1 MKRISLYA
9 LIPYLL
15 MLFSF
20 STRYFDVYILTVTG
34 ICTINFIRK
43 RKISTSVFLLFFS
56 ALAFFNC
63 ASSYSL
69 CNKSFYPLIGKP
81 VALTCMIDSTP
92 SVNED
97 SIQFTAKMISAESN
111 GKVFGLNE
119 KIQVFVS
126 GRNINLEYGDKI
138 EFKTTLIPP
147 DENNNDGGFNYRNYL
162 RSQDIHI
169 ICNAYDFS
177 ISNYGTYEK
186 VNPLIH
192 KVFMIRSTLLDKCD
206 RFLSEDESAFLKALM
221 LGYKSDMSDSIN
233 LYIRRSGISHIV
245 SISGLHLAIMMSIIN
260 LLLQKLKF
268 RGRIFIIPI
277 INILSALFI
286 TALTGFSPSVKRA
299 AIMLIISNSA
309 SMVYREND
317 SVQSLSFALLIL
329 LLANPYAIWDVRL
342 TLSAISVFGII
353 LLNERINRKLPYFIK
368 PAFIRDT
375 LSMTL
380 SAQAITAPLCIY
392 YFGAISV
399 LGVFTNLVVVP
410 LMPYIMGTAVVFM
423 IMPFDVIS
431 GFLSDGIWS
440 SAKLITIIAKLI
452 ALIPF
457 SQIEISFVEFT
468 RTSLLISF
476 VVYTIKKTIVC
487 RVFYKNAICFL
498 FACVAVFLI
507 FFPPI
512 SDDVKLTVINVG
524 QGDCTLI
531 QFPNGKNM
539 LIDGGG
545 SATDD
550 FDTAEKII
558 KPHLIQNG
566 VDRIDYA
573 VISHFHADH
582 AGGILNLARILP
594 MGCIIAPDYIKAGND
609 KTIQAILD
617 ICLQMN
623 IPLYMM
629 DKGDEFIID
638 DEILFQVYS
647 PDKAYI
653 YGEND
658 ASMVFKI
665 TAYGKA
671 VLFTG
676 DIENYTRHIL
686 TREEDI
692 SCDILKSPHHGD
704 YSIADNN
711 FLAVASP
718 EFAYICVGENNPY
731 GHPDERTLKLYADRN
746 IKVLRT
752 DFEKTIK
759 FIIKRNGKIKI
770 Y

>member
-15 MLFSF
+15 MVFSF

-34 ICTINFIRK
+34 ICTINFIHK
-43 RKISTSVFLLFFS
+43 RKITMSVFILFFS

-97 SIQFTAKMISAESN
+97 SIQFTAKMISAELN
-111 GKVFGLNE
+111 GNIINLNE

-126 GRNINLEYGDKI
+126 GRNINLVYGDKI
-138 EFKTTLIPP
+138 EFKTTFFLP
-147 DENNNDGGFNYRNYL
+147 DESQNDGGFNYRNYL
-162 RSQDIHI
+162 RSQDIHVV
-169 ICNAYDFS
+169 CNTYDFA
-177 ISNYGTYEK
+177 ISNYGIYEK

-192 KVFMIRSTLLDKCD
+192 KIFILRSTLLDKCD
-206 RFLSEDESAFLKALM
+206 RFLSEDESAFLKALI
-221 LGYKSDMSDSIN
+221 LGYKSDMSDNIN

-245 SISGLHLAIMMSIIN
+245 SISGLHLAIMMALLN

-268 RGRIFIIPI
+268 RSSIFIVPI
-277 INILSALFI
+277 INTLSALFI

-329 LLANPYAIWDVRL
+329 LFVNPFAVWDVRL
-342 TLSAISVFGII
+342 TLSAISILGII
-353 LLNERINRKLPYFIK
+353 LLNERINRKLSHFIK

-380 SAQAITAPLCIY
+380 SAQTITAPLCIY

-399 LGVFTNLVVVP
+399 LGVLTNLIIVP
-410 LMPYIMGTAVVFM
+410 IIPYIMGMAIVFM
-423 IMPFDVIS
+423 IMPFDVLS
-431 GFLSDGIWS
+431 NFLSDGIWGS
-440 SAKLITIIAKLI
+440 VKLITSIAKLI
-452 ALIPF
+452 SAIPF
-457 SQIEISFVEFT
+457 SQIEISFIEFT
-468 RTSLLISF
+468 RTSLLIGF
-476 VVYTIKKTIVC
+476 VIYTIKKTVLC

-498 FACVAVFLI
+498 LACIAVVLI
-507 FFPPI
+507 FFPPT
-512 SDDVKLTVINVG
+512 SDNVKITVINVG

-539 LIDGGG
+539 LVDGGG
-545 SATDD
+545 SATND
-550 FDTAEKII
+550 FDTADTII
-558 KPHLIQNG
+558 KPYLIKNG
-566 VDRIDYA
+566 IDRIDYA

-582 AGGILNLARILP
+582 ANGILNLARSFP
-594 MGCIIAPDYIKAGND
+594 TGCIIAPDYFKAGTE
-609 KTIQAILD
+609 KTIQTALD

-638 DEILFQVYS
+638 DEISFKVYS
-647 PDKAYI
+647 PDKSYI

-665 TAYGKA
+665 TAYGRY

-676 DIENYTRHIL
+676 DIENYTRYIL

-704 YSIADNN
+704 YSIADND
-711 FLAVASP
+711 FLDAASP
-718 EFAYICVGENNPY
+718 KLAYICVGENNTY
-731 GHPDERTLKLYADRN
+731 GHPDERTLKLCADRN

-752 DFEKTIK
+752 DLEKTIK